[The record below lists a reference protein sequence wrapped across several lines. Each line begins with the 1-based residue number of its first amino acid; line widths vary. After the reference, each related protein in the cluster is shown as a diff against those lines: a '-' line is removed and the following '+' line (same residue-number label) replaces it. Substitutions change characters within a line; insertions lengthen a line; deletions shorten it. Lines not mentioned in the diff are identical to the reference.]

1 MGAFAYN
8 TIRLLPQLVTD
19 STFNHYLLEKEK
31 REKLS
36 GYNGGKAAVTENQ
49 REESG
54 SQGRCQRVGL
64 MKKTHYIEL
73 GL

>member
-8 TIRLLPQLVTD
+8 TIRLLPKLVTD
-19 STFNHYLLEKEK
+19 STFNHYLL
-31 REKLS
+31 EKLS
-36 GYNGGKAAVTENQ
+36 GYNGGKAAVTESQ

-54 SQGRCQRVGL
+54 SQGRWQRVGL